1 MANAFR
7 KDIWRTIIQSRKR
20 FISILV
26 ICVLGVTMVTGLRAS
41 CFDLRNS
48 ADAFF
53 DTQGL
58 YDISIQSTLGL
69 TTDDVSEITQ
79 IEGVEKA
86 EGTWEESTYTDTGS
100 QRLSVGVKA
109 LSADGINAPYLVSG
123 ELPTT
128 ETEVAVTQNY
138 LNDTGASIGD
148 TVTLEDNGDNA
159 IFKRCEYTITGTVV
173 DPTELTNPTGP
184 IAIRASA
191 SPDCC
196 FFVTQ
201 DAVDPDVS
209 DTFTALYIKAANV
222 ENLSCYSDDYD
233 SVIEMLTDR
242 IEAIRSERE
251 QARTDEI
258 KQDAYDTI
266 DEQESEAEKGF
277 ADAEEKLADAQA
289 QIDSGWADINSNK
302 WQLEDGKQQLED
314 GEAELKS
321 QAKQLADGRAQ
332 IEDGLD
338 QIADGKAQL
347 EASIETGRAQINA
360 EVDAKIAEINSAFG
374 NPTDPEIQLTP
385 EQYAQYTAA
394 LEQAEQGRQDALS
407 AFETEI
413 ANQKADLAA
422 TEEELTAQLD
432 QIKEGEAALEAG
444 RQQLEVSKQEIA
456 SGEQQIE
463 EGEAELRSGQKELDS
478 QRQEYETTKADALQ
492 EIADARAEVDDI
504 ETAQWYVQTR
514 DSNAGYTSVESDAS
528 SIEAIGLVFP
538 VVFIIVA
545 VLIALTTITRMVE
558 EERSLI
564 GTYKS
569 LGYSRH
575 TILTKYLIYA
585 LGASLIGGI
594 LGGICGFIIFPTF
607 LFSVVFEAMYQIPHY
622 RYSFDALYGIGSV
635 LFFIVGIAGAAIL
648 ACQSELKQTPAAL
661 MRPKAPKAGSRIF
674 LERITPLWKRMSFL
688 NKVTARNIFRYKKRF
703 LMTIFGIMGC
713 MALLVCGF
721 AIRDSVHA
729 LSDMQY
735 NDINRYGVLA
745 VVNQD
750 DFDSSFDTLEAD
762 SRISS
767 IQPLGVD
774 SVTVSA
780 ANETKESL
788 QLFIVPDGAPLSDF
802 INTRTSTDSP
812 CELTSEGIL
821 LTRNASELLNVSN
834 GGEVHIETS
843 NLKQADVPVQYVIDN
858 YLGNAAYISES
869 TYEEYF
875 DTSAEMN
882 GFFINLTSSDAT
894 EQESFADDLAN
905 NETFMTVT
913 STQKMNEDFS
923 QSFALINTVVYVII
937 VLAAALAFV
946 VLFTLSTTNISER
959 IRELATIKVLGFR
972 KREVNHYVNKETI
985 LLTALGMICGIPLG
999 YAFSQSLT
1007 YVLKMPSIYF
1017 AVTIEPISYVF
1028 ACALTLFFAW
1038 LVALLSNRALAKIDM
1053 IEALKSVE

>member
-422 TEEELTAQLD
+422 TEEELNAQLD

-463 EGEAELRSGQKELDS
+463 KG
-478 QRQEYETTKADALQ
+478 
-492 EIADARAEVDDI
+492 
-504 ETAQWYVQTR
+504 
-514 DSNAGYTSVESDAS
+514 
-528 SIEAIGLVFP
+528 
-538 VVFIIVA
+538 
-545 VLIALTTITRMVE
+545 
-558 EERSLI
+558 
-564 GTYKS
+564 
-569 LGYSRH
+569 
-575 TILTKYLIYA
+575 
-585 LGASLIGGI
+585 
-594 LGGICGFIIFPTF
+594 
-607 LFSVVFEAMYQIPHY
+607 
-622 RYSFDALYGIGSV
+622 
-635 LFFIVGIAGAAIL
+635 
-648 ACQSELKQTPAAL
+648 
-661 MRPKAPKAGSRIF
+661 
-674 LERITPLWKRMSFL
+674 
-688 NKVTARNIFRYKKRF
+688 
-703 LMTIFGIMGC
+703 
-713 MALLVCGF
+713 
-721 AIRDSVHA
+721 
-729 LSDMQY
+729 
-735 NDINRYGVLA
+735 
-745 VVNQD
+745 
-750 DFDSSFDTLEAD
+750 
-762 SRISS
+762 
-767 IQPLGVD
+767 
-774 SVTVSA
+774 
-780 ANETKESL
+780 
-788 QLFIVPDGAPLSDF
+788 
-802 INTRTSTDSP
+802 
-812 CELTSEGIL
+812 
-821 LTRNASELLNVSN
+821 
-834 GGEVHIETS
+834 
-843 NLKQADVPVQYVIDN
+843 
-858 YLGNAAYISES
+858 
-869 TYEEYF
+869 
-875 DTSAEMN
+875 
-882 GFFINLTSSDAT
+882 
-894 EQESFADDLAN
+894 
-905 NETFMTVT
+905 
-913 STQKMNEDFS
+913 
-923 QSFALINTVVYVII
+923 
-937 VLAAALAFV
+937 
-946 VLFTLSTTNISER
+946 
-959 IRELATIKVLGFR
+959 
-972 KREVNHYVNKETI
+972 
-985 LLTALGMICGIPLG
+985 
-999 YAFSQSLT
+999 
-1007 YVLKMPSIYF
+1007 
-1017 AVTIEPISYVF
+1017 
-1028 ACALTLFFAW
+1028 
-1038 LVALLSNRALAKIDM
+1038 
-1053 IEALKSVE
+1053 